1 MLGVEVVCVLGVVGC
16 HGCVEDVEEGGG
28 GTQGKGD
35 LFRRNPAAAV
45 EASAV
50 RANVSELSPMP

>member
-1 MLGVEVVCVLGVVGC
+1 MCAGGGGRVMGVWRTWRG
-16 HGCVEDVEEGGG
+16 GGG

-35 LFRRNPAAAV
+35 LLRRNPAAAV

>member
-1 MLGVEVVCVLGVVGC
+1 MGVWRTWRG
-16 HGCVEDVEEGGG
+16 GGG

-35 LFRRNPAAAV
+35 LLRRNPAAAV

-50 RANVSELSPMP
+50 RTNVSELSPMP